1 MRQGSNNRRSRGRNN
16 GRRNGLP
23 NKNQTFESSGPESH
37 IRIRGNATQVQEKY
51 MSLARD
57 ALNSGDRILAE
68 NFFQHAEHYYRV
80 MGTLNEA
87 HAQAAAEQ
95 QNNAPQ
101 RQPEGQES
109 GWSNGHMRNGRG
121 RPNGEQPQEDESAA
135 KSADGSSP
143 FASDPRDPAAEQPV
157 NGGESQIADAGTP
170 ELNGSAAGMA
180 AAEESGSD
188 AGEPA
193 APVERQVRTRR
204 RTTRSRRATASQREE
219 AAPATESE

>member
-1 MRQGSNNRRSRGRNN
+1 MRQGSNNRRSRGRNS

-87 HAQAAAEQ
+87 HAQASAEQ
-95 QNNAPQ
+95 QNAGQQ
-101 RQPEGQES
+101 RSGDGQD
-109 GWSNGHMRNGRG
+109 GNWSNGHMRNGRG
-121 RPNGEQPQEDESAA
+121 RLNGEQQADGDGTQPS
-135 KSADGSSP
+135 DGSSP
-143 FASDPRDPAAEQPV
+143 FASDPRESAAEQSPDSNV
-157 NGGESQIADAGTP
+157 NDSDAKVAEAAVADANGGATKPSEG
-170 ELNGSAAGMA
+170 AA
-180 AAEESGSD
+180 
-188 AGEPA
+188 
-193 APVERQVRTRR
+193 
-204 RTTRSRRATASQREE
+204 
-219 AAPATESE
+219 

>member
-80 MGTLNEA
+80 MGSLNEA
-87 HAQAAAEQ
+87 HAQAAEQ
-95 QNNAPQ
+95 QNAGQQ
-101 RQPEGQES
+101 RQPDGQEN

-121 RPNGEQPQEDESAA
+121 RANGEQPREEDAA
-135 KSADGSSP
+135 KSAEGSSP
-143 FASDPRDPAAEQPV
+143 FASDPREMPAEQPV
-157 NGGESQIADAGTP
+157 NGGEPQIADAVTP
-170 ELNGSAAGMA
+170 DINGSAQTA
-180 AAEESGSD
+180 APAEEAPAEAS
-188 AGEPA
+188 EPA

-204 RTTRSRRATASQREE
+204 RTTRSRRTTAAQREE

>member
-16 GRRNGLP
+16 GRRSGVP

-87 HAQAAAEQ
+87 HAQAASEQ
-95 QNNAPQ
+95 QNGA
-101 RQPEGQES
+101 QPRRGDGQD
-109 GWSNGHMRNGRG
+109 GNWQNGHDRNGRARGGDQAGEAEIVSTGNGSSTFAADPRETADDGANG
-121 RPNGEQPQEDESAA
+121 RAMNGADDHQVEA
-135 KSADGSSP
+135 KSDA
-143 FASDPRDPAAEQPV
+143 
-157 NGGESQIADAGTP
+157 NG
-170 ELNGSAAGMA
+170 A
-180 AAEESGSD
+180 AADMDEGEE
-188 AGEPA
+188 AA
-193 APVERQVRTRR
+193 APVERQVRPRRRSASRTRR
-204 RTTRSRRATASQREE
+204 NAAQTEE
-219 AAPATESE
+219 TSAPAGDGE